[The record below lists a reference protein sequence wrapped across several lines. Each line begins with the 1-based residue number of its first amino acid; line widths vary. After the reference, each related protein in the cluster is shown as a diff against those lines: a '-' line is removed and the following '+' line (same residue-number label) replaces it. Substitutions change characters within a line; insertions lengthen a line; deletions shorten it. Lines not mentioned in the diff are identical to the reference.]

1 MPSTVVHLALAGLIA
16 AGLLGNA
23 FSPRSLAV
31 VFGAVVLVDLD
42 VFVGLV
48 VTSAHRAA
56 FHTLLLPF
64 AVTLFLVYDTR
75 VRESSLLRDRFGT
88 YAPRIGWVSL
98 TAVVLSAI
106 GLDFFTSG
114 VNLFYP
120 LHDQFY
126 RLNGKAIVTNK
137 QGFVQ
142 TFVDLDGGIVQA
154 KPLGSTAEIHV
165 DSGVDPSRG
174 AEPKNVRRVFP
185 FAQTGWELL
194 LVVTSLVVVGGR
206 LREESTS

>member
-16 AGLLGNA
+16 AGLLGRA
-23 FSPRSLAV
+23 FSARSLAV
-31 VFGAVVLVDLD
+31 VLAAVVLVDFD

-56 FHTLLLPF
+56 FHTLLVPLGV
-64 AVTLFLVYDTR
+64 AAALAYDTR
-75 VRESSLLRDRFGT
+75 IRDSSLLRARFGT
-88 YAPRIGWVSL
+88 DAPRIGWVSL
-98 TAVVLSAI
+98 VAVVLSAI

-126 RLNGKAIVTNK
+126 RLNGKAILSNK

-142 TFVDLDGGIVQA
+142 TFVELDTGMVEA
-154 KPLGSTAEIHV
+154 KPLGSTQEMHV
-165 DSGVDPSRG
+165 DSGVDPTRG
-174 AEPKNVRRVFP
+174 AEPKHVRRVFP
-185 FAQTGWELL
+185 FVETGWQFL
-194 LVVTSLVVVGGR
+194 LVLTSLVVVGGR
-206 LREESTS
+206 LRET